1 MSVHVCACL
10 HMIKIVKIEKMKINV
25 CFLQAYFNDTNRLMQ
40 ELVNDSKKIVK
51 CMED

>member
-1 MSVHVCACL
+1 MYKL
-10 HMIKIVKIEKMKINV
+10 NLNKDLKIEEMKINV

-40 ELVNDSKKIVK
+40 EFVNHSKKIVK

>member
-1 MSVHVCACL
+1 MPVHVCACL
-10 HMIKIVKIEKMKINV
+10 HMKMKIEKMKINA

-51 CMED
+51 YMED